1 VATLDVRLTCINIC
15 RGASAILAASSVRQ
29 ERVMNEPTSG
39 PAYVGPDYPRWT
51 QTLADGRQVVIR
63 PLSRRDAAAE
73 RSFIE
78 GLSDQS
84 RRYRFLGQV
93 PHPSDEFIEQLTD
106 IDYANDVALA
116 AVVQDDGGERIVGV
130 SRYAADSTRER
141 GECAVVVADEWQHKG
156 LGTALMRH
164 LIGIAQD
171 RGLRL
176 LESTDMSENGEMRE
190 LARDLGFHCRVD
202 PEDAHQVIYG
212 LPLPG
217 PSRVA

>member
-1 VATLDVRLTCINIC
+1 M
-15 RGASAILAASSVRQ
+15 S
-29 ERVMNEPTSG
+29 EPTSD

-51 QTLADGRQVVIR
+51 QALADGRQVLIR

-106 IDYANDVALA
+106 IDYADDVALA
-116 AVVQDDGGERIVGV
+116 AVVQDGGGERIVGV
-130 SRYAADSTRER
+130 SRYAADGTRER
-141 GECAVVVADEWQHKG
+141 AECAVVVADEWQNKG

-164 LIGIAQD
+164 LIGIAQE
-171 RGLRL
+171 RGLRV
-176 LESTDMSENGEMRE
+176 LESTDMSENSEMRE
-190 LARDLGFHCRVD
+190 LARDLGFHCRSD
-202 PEDAHQVIYG
+202 PEDAHQVIYA

-217 PSRVA
+217 PSGVS